1 MKSLDSSHTKGV
13 SNMSKE
19 SHDIKTDLHNVASI
33 LRRYGICNDVSPL
46 ERASGAIKDFGTQSF
61 RYSVSNLKFNNVPIP
76 RNIGFNSISTFV
88 IYLDVALREKY
99 LDMNEIGNPIIV
111 ENTGDNFLFCL
122 RIECMNRKT
131 KHVDSW
137 HLDYEPEDNKEYVH
151 PMFHLTHGGRSMDG
165 IEVGQSMKLVVPR
178 LPFYPMDAILG
189 IDFIVGNFYKKDT
202 YNKLRSEHLYIKALK
217 NAQNRLWRPYFLALS
232 HIWCTHPSIKM
243 DDLSFPSKLSPYI
256 VLS

>member
-1 MKSLDSSHTKGV
+1 
-13 SNMSKE
+13 MSKG
-19 SHDIKTDLHNVASI
+19 SNDIKTDLYNVAST

-46 ERASGAIKDFGTQSF
+46 ERACGTVKVFDNQSF

-76 RNIGFNSISTFV
+76 RNIGFNSISAFMV
-88 IYLDVALREKY
+88 FLDVTLREKN
-99 LDMNEIGNPIIV
+99 LDMNEIGNPILV
-111 ENTGDNFLFCL
+111 ENTSDNFLFCL
-122 RIECMNRKT
+122 RIECMNRQT
-131 KHVDSW
+131 RHVDSW
-137 HLDYEPEDNKEYVH
+137 HLDYEPENDNEYVH
-151 PMFHLTHGGRSMDG
+151 PMFHLTHGGRIMDG

-202 YNKLRSEHLYIKALK
+202 YNRLRSDQLYNKAVQ

-232 HIWCTHPSIKM
+232 RKWCNHPSIKM
-243 DDLSFPSKLSPYI
+243 DDKSFPCKLSPYI